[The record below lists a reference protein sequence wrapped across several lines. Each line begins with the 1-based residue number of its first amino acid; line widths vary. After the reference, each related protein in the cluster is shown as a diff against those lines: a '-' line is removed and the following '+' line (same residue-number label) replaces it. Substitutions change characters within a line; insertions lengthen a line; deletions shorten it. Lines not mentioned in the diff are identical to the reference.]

1 MYTMY
6 QKDEYCETQNML
18 YAHFMKLLV
27 QRKITIDN
35 FATFNYSSNM
45 EVFGGLLLLS
55 TQG

>member
-1 MYTMY
+1 
-6 QKDEYCETQNML
+6 ML
-18 YAHFMKLLV
+18 HAYFMKLLV